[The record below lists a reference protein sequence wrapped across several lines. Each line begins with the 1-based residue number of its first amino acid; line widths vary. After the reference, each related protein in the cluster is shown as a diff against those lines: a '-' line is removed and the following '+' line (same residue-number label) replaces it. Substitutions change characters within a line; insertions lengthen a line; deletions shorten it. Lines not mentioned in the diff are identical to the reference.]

1 MNTEKDFK
9 EYLKSKQFS
18 QKSIDSRLMII
29 NQYWKWL
36 DQENMEAGQVGYN
49 DLLLF
54 MKHCQQKGRS
64 QKTIQHYMVVV
75 RHFYEHLLREG
86 QIPINPASDI
96 EVKGVKRKMLYHI
109 LQPHELH
116 SLYNRYD
123 DETLKGKRNK
133 VMLGLLVY
141 QGLQTE
147 ELAMLETSHI
157 KLREGKVDVPGGKRS
172 NGRIM
177 KLEAHQVMDMYDYV
191 LQARPKILEES
202 KQQTNKLLVS
212 PSGGTLVSNF
222 MARLMIQ
229 VKEINPSVKNANQIR
244 ASVITKW
251 LKSYNLREVQYLA
264 GHRYISSTESYLQ
277 NDMEGL
283 VEEIN
288 KYHPLN

>member
-1 MNTEKDFK
+1 MREAFK

-18 QKSIDSRLMII
+18 RKSIDSRLMII

-36 DQENMEAGQVGYN
+36 EQENMEAEQVDYN

-64 QKTIQHYMVVV
+64 QKTIQHYMVVA

-86 QIPINPASDI
+86 QVPVNPASDI

-116 SLYNRYD
+116 SLYNRYN

-157 KLREGKVDVPGGKRS
+157 KLREGKIDVPGGKRS
-172 NGRIM
+172 NGRTM

-191 LQARPKILEES
+191 LHTRPEILKES
-202 KQQTNKLLVS
+202 KQQTTHSNQYPTIPAFDSNSIILSQTTRIGSHTNPIAVNRRGTGIPLRVPNTTTTINIIIITRFSLVIPSTITIINIIITGFPLEIPAQLL
-212 PSGGTLVSNF
+212 
-222 MARLMIQ
+222 Q
-229 VKEINPSVKNANQIR
+229 
-244 ASVITKW
+244 
-251 LKSYNLREVQYLA
+251 
-264 GHRYISSTESYLQ
+264 
-277 NDMEGL
+277 
-283 VEEIN
+283 
-288 KYHPLN
+288 